1 MIGKITIQNS
11 LMVFNVFIEKKFD
24 KVCAKTT
31 NFV

>member
-1 MIGKITIQNS
+1 
-11 LMVFNVFIEKKFD
+11 MVLNDFIEKKID

>member
-1 MIGKITIQNS
+1 
-11 LMVFNVFIEKKFD
+11 MVLNVLIEKKFD